1 MELLYVRLHLYNQKF
16 LKLQLVINIDLVKN
30 TPKKPK
36 EKWATLYNIES
47 VEQGKGHARNLLIQ
61 AKKHFEKIGYDFGG
75 TIALNDRMRNLYKS
89 LGIKEYTEG

>member
-1 MELLYVRLHLYNQKF
+1 MLIRNINVLGIELEQW
-16 LKLQLVINIDLVKN
+16 INRSCMADICVND
-30 TPKKPK
+30 
-36 EKWATLYNIES
+36 EQKWATLYNIES